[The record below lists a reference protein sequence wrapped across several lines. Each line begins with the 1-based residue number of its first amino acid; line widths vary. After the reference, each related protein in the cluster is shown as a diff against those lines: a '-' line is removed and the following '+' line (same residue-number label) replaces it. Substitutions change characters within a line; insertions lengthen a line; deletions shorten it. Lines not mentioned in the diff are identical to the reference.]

1 MPELRKKEMVSINGD
16 LLEKLIE
23 KTKDSRSLIHKGGLA
38 LYSGDKKIEGERA
51 LEKERLIAVRPDL
64 GNNHVPEHSHDY
76 VEIIY
81 MYRGSKTNMVN
92 GETVE
97 LNEGEM
103 LFLSQN
109 CRHENM
115 PSGDDDISV
124 NFIVL
129 PHFFE
134 RSLEMLGE
142 EETLLHRFIVQ
153 CLRGESG
160 KASYL
165 HFKTADVLPVRY
177 LTQTLIW
184 TLINDEPNP
193 RKINETTMGLLLL
206 QLLNHTDGL
215 NYSNDGS
222 GVIIHVLKYI
232 DAHFADGSLSE
243 LADSLFYDFNALSKQ
258 IKRVTGK
265 TYTELVQEKRLSQA
279 CVLLTTTDIGVAE
292 VSRLVGYE
300 NISYFH
306 RLFFKTYGMSPK
318 NYRKVNN

>member
-1 MPELRKKEMVSINGD
+1 MSAINGN
-16 LLEKLIE
+16 LLDALIE
-23 KTKDSRSLIHKGGLA
+23 KTKNSPSLMLESRLNSYGG
-38 LYSGDKKIEGERA
+38 SVVIEGEIA

-64 GNNHVPEHSHDY
+64 GTNHVPEHSHDY
-76 VEIIY
+76 VEIVY
-81 MYRGSKTNMVN
+81 MYQGSKTNKVN
-92 GETVE
+92 GETVV
-97 LNEGEM
+97 LNQGEM

-115 PSGDDDISV
+115 PSGKNDISI

-142 EETLLHRFIVQ
+142 EETMLHRFIVQ
-153 CLRGESG
+153 CLKGESG

-165 HFKTADVLPVRY
+165 HFKVSDVLPVKC
-177 LTQTLIW
+177 LVETLIW
-184 TLINDEPNP
+184 NLVNDEPNQ
-193 RKINETTMGLLLL
+193 RKIYETTMGLLLL
-206 QLLNHTDGL
+206 QLLNHTENLD
-215 NYSNDGS
+215 YSNEGS
-222 GVIIHVLKYI
+222 GVIIHVLQYI
-232 DAHFADGSLSE
+232 EAHFADGSLSE

-279 CVLLTTTDIGVAE
+279 CVLLNTTNLGVAE
-292 VSRLVGYE
+292 ISRLVGYE

-306 RLFFKTYGMSPK
+306 RLFFKTYGISPK
-318 NYRKVNN
+318 KYRKVND